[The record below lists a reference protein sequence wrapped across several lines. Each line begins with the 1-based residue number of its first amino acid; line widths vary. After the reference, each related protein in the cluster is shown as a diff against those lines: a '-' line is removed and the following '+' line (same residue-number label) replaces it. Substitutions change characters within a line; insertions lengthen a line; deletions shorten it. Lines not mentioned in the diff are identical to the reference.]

1 MNSSTKTY
9 SFPIAT
15 HSYFHVLNQSTEKKL
30 FLESE
35 GYQPTF
41 RYSTQLNEQLIKDR
55 LAQVEGDI
63 YAQYALRLV
72 YAGARMQGH
81 QVGAPELIGFRALN
95 VRLFGAPQKSYIDAI
110 LHRASM
116 SVTAETKS
124 HWDYITKILG
134 QSFVDVPDIG
144 PSQQVF
150 AKYKTYFDTYC
161 HDSLYDVNRPLPD
174 LLAGALDSTGLSDA
188 GWAVRVVDGASHA
201 RVHHDMKTITVGRSY
216 RPRTSKAAARIVAH
230 EVYGHALRGH
240 QGSVAEA
247 EGFALVLEQLLDERY
262 KFRRSYRYLAAGL
275 GMGTENHPMTFRE
288 VYEILWRIMVI
299 ISRYSPSVAKRHAFD
314 ECTRVFRGGRPD
326 VAGAVYLKD
335 SVYFTAN
342 IDIWKRLSALDLSY
356 NDFIDLIEG
365 RRKVL
370 V

>member
-35 GYQPTF
+35 TYVPKF
-41 RYSTQLNEQLIKDR
+41 RYNKQLNEQLIEDR
-55 LAQVEGDI
+55 LARTEGDV
-63 YAQYALRLV
+63 YAQYALKLV

-81 QVGAPELIGFRALN
+81 QVGMPELISFRALN

-110 LHRASM
+110 LHRASL
-116 SVTAETKS
+116 SVTDETKPY
-124 HWDYITKILG
+124 WDYVTKRLG

-144 PSQQVF
+144 PSHQVF
-150 AKYKTYFDTYC
+150 MKYKTYFDAYC
-161 HDSLYDVNRPLPD
+161 HDSLYDVGRPLPE
-174 LLAGALDSTGLSDA
+174 LLAAALDSTGLADA
-188 GWAVRVVDGASHA
+188 GWTVRVVNGSSHA
-201 RVHHDMKTITVGRSY
+201 RVHHDLKTVMVGQSY

-247 EGFALVLEQLLDERY
+247 EGFALVLEQLLDKRY
-262 KFRRSYRYLAAGL
+262 KYRRSYRYLAAGL
-275 GMGTENHPMTFRE
+275 GMGTEDHPMAFRE
-288 VYEILWRIMVI
+288 IFEIMWRIMVI
-299 ISRYSPSVAKRHAFD
+299 MSRYSPSVAKRHAFD

-342 IDIWKRLSALDLSY
+342 IDIWKQLSMHDLSY